1 MDKKNYLLQMLE
13 EEDKKFRRVRAHIM
27 DNFNRKFTID
37 ELAKETGIS
46 RKLISKW
53 LDEGRLTLG
62 KPNTY
67 SKDDFLTE
75 LIKTRDEMIKELEK
89 KK

>member
-1 MDKKNYLLQMLE
+1 MDKKNYLLQIME
-13 EEDKKFRRVRAHIM
+13 EEEKQFRKVRSYIM
-27 DNFNRKFTID
+27 DNFSGNFTID
-37 ELAKETGIS
+37 ELAKETGIN

-53 LDEGRLTLG
+53 LNEGKLTLG
-62 KPNTY
+62 KPNTN

>member
-1 MDKKNYLLQMLE
+1 MEKKNYLLKMME
-13 EEDKKFRRVRAHIM
+13 EEENQFRRVRNYIM
-27 DNFNRKFTID
+27 DNFDRKFTID
-37 ELAKETGIS
+37 EIAKETGIS

-53 LDEGRLTLG
+53 LNEGKLTLG
-62 KPNTY
+62 KPSSN

-75 LIKTRDEMIKELEK
+75 LIKTRDEMIKKLEK